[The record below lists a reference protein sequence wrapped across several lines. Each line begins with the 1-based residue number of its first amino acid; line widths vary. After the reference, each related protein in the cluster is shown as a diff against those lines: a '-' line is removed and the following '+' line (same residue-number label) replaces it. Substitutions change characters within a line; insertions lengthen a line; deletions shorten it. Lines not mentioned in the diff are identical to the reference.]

1 VIDAQSRATEYAS
14 APRRTALWIGGGFG
28 ATVAVAGL
36 ILAAKGTGESGVKFA
51 ALMSARVAFLF
62 FWPAYAGGAAARL
75 FGPALSGL
83 ARHGREFGLA
93 FAAALSVHLA
103 LVLWLFLI
111 SAHPPVGPAVIVTF
125 GLGAL
130 WLYALAAASLIPVGQ
145 VPSPKALRI
154 FRTAGLEYI
163 ALLFVYDFVLSPLRN
178 GFSHPLEYLPFSLM
192 IVVGV
197 ILRLVAWLRRRFAPA
212 AATAIGSR

>member
-1 VIDAQSRATEYAS
+1 MHPRRG
-14 APRRTALWIGGGFG
+14 APRYGSA
-28 ATVAVAGL
+28 AG
-36 ILAAKGTGESGVKFA
+36 
-51 ALMSARVAFLF
+51 SAQPWPSPGSFWRRKEPRKRRQVRRADVRRVAFLF

-154 FRTAGLEYI
+154 FRTAGLNTSPSCSSTT
-163 ALLFVYDFVLSPLRN
+163 SPLPAPQR
-178 GFSHPLEYLPFSLM
+178 FSHPLEYLPFS
-192 IVVGV
+192 
-197 ILRLVAWLRRRFAPA
+197 
-212 AATAIGSR
+212 

>member
-1 VIDAQSRATEYAS
+1 MIDAQSRATGSAS
-14 APRRTALWIGGGFG
+14 APRRTALWIGAGFG
-28 ATVAVAGL
+28 ATVAVGGL
-36 ILAAKGTGESGVKFA
+36 VLAAKGTDESGVKLA
-51 ALMSARVAFLF
+51 VLMSARIAFLF

-75 FGPALSGL
+75 FGPALSAL

-130 WLYALAAASLIPVGQ
+130 WLYALAVASLKPVGQ
-145 VPSPKALRI
+145 VPSSKALRI
-154 FRTAGLEYI
+154 FRMAGLEYI
-163 ALLFVYDFVLSPLRN
+163 AFLFVFDFVLSPLRN
-178 GFSHPLEYLPFSLM
+178 GLSHPLEYLPFSLM

-197 ILRLVAWLRRRFAPA
+197 ILRLVAWLRRRSGPA
-212 AATAIGSR
+212 AAGAIGSR